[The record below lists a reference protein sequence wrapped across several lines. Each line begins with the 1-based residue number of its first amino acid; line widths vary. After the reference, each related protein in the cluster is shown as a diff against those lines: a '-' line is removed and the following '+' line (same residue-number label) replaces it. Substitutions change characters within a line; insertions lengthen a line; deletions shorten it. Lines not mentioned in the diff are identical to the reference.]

1 VAVGDTVMELTPLV
15 RVYEVDVRIAER
27 RLLDALQLGEQRTFE
42 QDPQYAIR
50 LLVDIGIRAL
60 SPAVNDPTTAVQA
73 LDEIGDL
80 LLRIGRGGLGNGV
93 LRDPSGAVRLV
104 LPVPTWDDFL
114 RLAFEEISAYGASS
128 VQVMR
133 RMNALLSELTAALPP
148 ERRPALEYWRRRLDV
163 SIERHFVD
171 LDERRDA
178 STRDRQ
184 GLGVSRPDAA

>member
-1 VAVGDTVMELTPLV
+1 
-15 RVYEVDVRIAER
+15 
-27 RLLDALQLGEQRTFE
+27 QRTFE

-50 LLVDIGIRAL
+50 LLVDIAIRAL

-80 LLRIGRGGLGNGV
+80 LLRLGRSALGGGA
-93 LRDPSGAVRLV
+93 LRDPSGAVRVV
-104 LPVPTWDDFL
+104 LPVPSWDDFL
-114 RLAFEEISAYGASS
+114 RLAFEEITAYGASS

-133 RMNALLSELTAALPP
+133 RMNALVSELTAALPP
-148 ERRPALEYWRRRLDV
+148 ERRTALEYWRRRLDV

-184 GLGVSRPDAA
+184 GLGVSRRD